1 MRVKIKQSV
10 LSSKKY
16 DIRIRNAFR
25 KKIKRRNI
33 EIPHIVGSKP
43 KSPRAK
49 FPKKKIYTPSMLIFP
64 YNLKELIAYLDEIE
78 KFKGSYRLGIDH
90 SKMQMIDNVSILLL
104 TAGVNGIF
112 DDKKLVKNK
121 KLAPNKEINERLSA
135 IGYWEALCVNPP
147 ISNKDLDHLK
157 IRNHDGEKIDNN
169 LHTDI
174 LDFFIKHHNIP
185 EIYRD
190 NLFDAIY
197 EAMVN
202 TKEHAYSGTKRNL
215 WFLGAYDKDKDE
227 IEFLIYDKGM
237 GIFKSL
243 ETSNKMLANFL
254 RKCVKMFGKDKTLEI
269 LCTTNLSKHKK
280 TDKKR
285 GLGMKTYKEFVD
297 SIKSG
302 TENAYASLEVATD
315 NLLYASEEGVVKM
328 NAGIEGTLIRW
339 RIGGLR

>member
-16 DIRIRNAFR
+16 DIRIRNAFKKTKR
-25 KKIKRRNI
+25 KDKKIPK
-33 EIPHIVGSKP
+33 IVGAKP
-43 KSPRAK
+43 RSPRARLS
-49 FPKKKIYTPSMLIFP
+49 KKIINTPKVLIFP
-64 YNLKELIAYLDEIE
+64 KNLRELTNHLDEIKE
-78 KFKGSYRLGIDH
+78 LKDSCKLSINH
-90 SKMQMIDNVSILLL
+90 SKIQTIDNVSILLL
-104 TAGVNGIF
+104 TASVNGIF
-112 DDKKLVKNK
+112 DDKKLIKNK

-147 ISNKDLDHLK
+147 ISNKDLDYLK

-269 LCTTNLSKHKK
+269 LCTTNLSKYKK

-315 NLLYASEEGVVKM
+315 NLLYASGEGVVKM

>member
-1 MRVKIKQSV
+1 MLLERQRERTRKYLKLSVQSQEV
-10 LSSKKY
+10 RALDY
-16 DIRIRNAFR
+16 P
-25 KKIKRRNI
+25 KKIINT
-33 EIPHIVGSKP
+33 P
-43 KSPRAK
+43 KV
-49 FPKKKIYTPSMLIFP
+49 LIFP
-64 YNLKELIAYLDEIE
+64 KNLRELNKHLDEIKE
-78 KFKGSYRLGIDH
+78 LKDSCKLSINH
-90 SKMQMIDNVSILLL
+90 SKIQTIDNVSILLL

-112 DDKKLVKNK
+112 DDKKLIKNK

-147 ISNKDLDHLK
+147 VSNKDLDYLK

-243 ETSNKMLANFL
+243 ETSNKMLAKTL
-254 RKCVKMFGKDKTLEI
+254 KRYKRMFGKDKTLEI

-328 NAGIEGTLIRW
+328 NASIEGTLIRW
-339 RIGGLR
+339 KIGGLR

>member
-25 KKIKRRNI
+25 KTKRKDKKIPK
-33 EIPHIVGSKP
+33 IVGAKP
-43 KSPRAK
+43 RSPRARLS
-49 FPKKKIYTPSMLIFP
+49 KKIINTPKVLIFP
-64 YNLKELIAYLDEIE
+64 KNLRELTKHLDEIKE
-78 KFKGSYRLGIDH
+78 LKDSCKLSINH
-90 SKMQMIDNVSILLL
+90 SKIQTIDNVSILLL

-112 DDKKLVKNK
+112 DDKKLIKNK

-147 ISNKDLDHLK
+147 ISNKDLDYLK

-315 NLLYASEEGVVKM
+315 NLLYASGEGVVKM

>member
-16 DIRIRNAFR
+16 DIRIRNAFKKTKR
-25 KKIKRRNI
+25 KDKKIPK
-33 EIPHIVGSKP
+33 IVGAKP
-43 KSPRAK
+43 RSPRARLS
-49 FPKKKIYTPSMLIFP
+49 KKIINTPKVLIFP
-64 YNLKELIAYLDEIE
+64 KNLRELTNHLDEIKE
-78 KFKGSYRLGIDH
+78 LKDSCKLSINH
-90 SKMQMIDNVSILLL
+90 SKIQTIDNVSILLL

-147 ISNKDLDHLK
+147 ISNKDLDYLK

-269 LCTTNLSKHKK
+269 LCTTNLSKYKK

-315 NLLYASEEGVVKM
+315 NLLYASGEGVVKM

>member
-16 DIRIRNAFR
+16 DIRIRNAFKKTKR
-25 KKIKRRNI
+25 KDKKIPK
-33 EIPHIVGSKP
+33 IVGAKP
-43 KSPRAK
+43 RSPRAK
-49 FPKKKIYTPSMLIFP
+49 LSKKIINTPKVLIFP
-64 YNLKELIAYLDEIE
+64 KNLRELTNHLDEIKE
-78 KFKGSYRLGIDH
+78 LKDSCKLSINH
-90 SKMQMIDNVSILLL
+90 SKIQTIDNVSILLL

-112 DDKKLVKNK
+112 DDKKLIKNK

-147 ISNKDLDHLK
+147 ISNKDLDYLK

-243 ETSNKMLANFL
+243 ETSNKMLAKTL
-254 RKCVKMFGKDKTLEI
+254 KRYKRMFGKDKTLEI

-315 NLLYASEEGVVKM
+315 NLLYASGEGVVKM

>member
-16 DIRIRNAFR
+16 DIRIRNAFKKTKR
-25 KKIKRRNI
+25 KDKKIPK
-33 EIPHIVGSKP
+33 IVGAKP
-43 KSPRAK
+43 RSPRAK
-49 FPKKKIYTPSMLIFP
+49 LSKKIINTPKVLIFP
-64 YNLKELIAYLDEIE
+64 KNLRELTNHLDEIKE
-78 KFKGSYRLGIDH
+78 LKDSCKLSINH
-90 SKMQMIDNVSILLL
+90 SKIQTIDNVSILLL

-112 DDKKLVKNK
+112 DDKKLIKNK

-147 ISNKDLDHLK
+147 ISNKDLDYLK

-269 LCTTNLSKHKK
+269 LCTTNLSKYKK